1 MNISVLFGFILSF
14 GVFILSVITSAPI
27 SALFANWHAFLIVF
41 GSTIAVAFI
50 CFPIKTLFEMV
61 KIFFRR
67 VMGSDDGKAD
77 KVISEIV
84 NIATQVKN
92 NPNFIASASTTA
104 KHPFL
109 KEGLNL
115 ISQGGF
121 DEANLEMILLKRA
134 ETFQKR
140 YDQQALFFKTLSKFP
155 PAFGLLGTTLGMIGL
170 MQSLGSPD
178 SFKLIGPAMAT
189 GLGATLLGIALS
201 NFILIPIA
209 ENLIKINRE
218 NEVIREIIID
228 GLKMLMRK
236 QHPILV
242 EEYLRSYQLPQERK
256 SAA

>member
-1 MNISVLFGFILSF
+1 
-14 GVFILSVITSAPI
+14 
-27 SALFANWHAFLIVF
+27 
-41 GSTIAVAFI
+41 
-50 CFPIKTLFEMV
+50 
-61 KIFFRR
+61 
-67 VMGSDDGKAD
+67 MGSDDGHAD
-77 KVISEIV
+77 KVIVEIV
-84 NIATQVKN
+84 NIATQAKG
-92 NPNFIASASTTA
+92 NPNFLASASTTA

-109 KEGLNL
+109 KEGLTL

-121 DEANLEMILLKRA
+121 DEENLEMILLKRA
-134 ETFQKR
+134 ETFHKR
-140 YDQQALFFKTLSKFP
+140 YDQQAFFFKTLSKFP

-170 MQSLGSPD
+170 MQSLGTPD

-218 NEVIREIIID
+218 NEVIRELIID

-236 QHPILV
+236 QHPILI
-242 EEYLRSYQLPQERK
+242 EEYLKSYQLPHERK